1 LPRAAASF
9 TFDWPA
15 GRKTLLRFVPW
26 KGIYPAAMAGRREL
40 LSLAGIVFPVPDWS
54 MKRKGSVDVAGKVTK
69 HLAPVE
75 SDFFARLLGLVEHC
89 AITQYDDGERRQP
102 GWIMLKTLGS
112 AWQIEAKDPDSGNK
126 LPVTAA
132 TLDDALILMDAL
144 LRAEDAPWEPD
155 AFLMARKAG
164 KKK

>member
-1 LPRAAASF
+1 
-9 TFDWPA
+9 
-15 GRKTLLRFVPW
+15 
-26 KGIYPAAMAGRREL
+26 
-40 LSLAGIVFPVPDWS
+40 
-54 MKRKGSVDVAGKVTK
+54 MKRKGAAKVDGQPTK

-75 SDFFARLLGLVEHC
+75 SDFFGRLLGMVEHC
-89 AITQYDDGERRQP
+89 AITMYDDGEKRQP
-102 GWIMLKTLGS
+102 GWLMIRTMGA

-126 LPVTAA
+126 LPVVAA

-155 AFLMARKAG
+155 PWLMAKRSA